1 MTPNEELQKKYD
13 KRNERCGLCHLLINC
28 DDEDDFCCECTPNE
42 RYMFA
47 KIMRLEKVVNK
58 LSMIAL
64 KTPLEEAN
72 HLLD

>member
-13 KRNERCGLCHLLINC
+13 KHYERCGLCHLLLSS
-28 DDEDDFCCECTPNE
+28 DEDGFQCQCTPNE